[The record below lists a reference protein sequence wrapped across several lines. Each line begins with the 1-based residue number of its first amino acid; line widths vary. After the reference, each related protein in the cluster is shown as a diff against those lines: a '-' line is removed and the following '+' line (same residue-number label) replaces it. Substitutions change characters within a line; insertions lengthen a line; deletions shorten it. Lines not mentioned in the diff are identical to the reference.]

1 MILCTEFSGS
11 KLMNG
16 AKKKRGGGT
25 EKGFEWL
32 GLFEVLNNK
41 FYFTKCMKTFT

>member
-1 MILCTEFSGS
+1 MILCTEFPRSE
-11 KLMNG
+11 LMNG
-16 AKKKRGGGT
+16 AKKKKGET

>member
-16 AKKKRGGGT
+16 AKKRET